1 MNYIDIYLQRNN
13 LRKFDII
20 EKFNISE
27 NLFSNYKNKKIEK
40 YSTEVI
46 MTLATVLNRKPGE
59 VLNELLLLEKEN
71 PAFEVF
77 NSDDLLLALNEK
89 YNLITIKGDY
99 YDEIYKL
106 MKGHL
111 TEKEKLGLELGSNG
125 TITILAYVIESIVDL
140 FTKFPKKDVEIDKK
154 LRRYKIKELNND
166 SLTLEFKI
174 DG

>member
-13 LRKFDII
+13 LEKSDII

-27 NLFSNYKNKKIEK
+27 NLFSNYKNKKIEN

-46 MTLATVLNRKPGE
+46 MTLAIALNKKPGE
-59 VLNELLLLEKEN
+59 VLNELLSLEKEN
-71 PAFEVF
+71 PSFEVF
-77 NSDDLLLALNEK
+77 NFDDLLLALNEK
-89 YNLITIKGDY
+89 YDLITIRGDY
-99 YDEIYKL
+99 YNEIYKL

-111 TEKEKLGLELGSNG
+111 TEKEKLGLELGGAG

-140 FTKFPKKDVEIDKK
+140 FTKFSKKDVEIDKK

-166 SLTLEFKI
+166 SLTLEFKLN
-174 DG
+174 D